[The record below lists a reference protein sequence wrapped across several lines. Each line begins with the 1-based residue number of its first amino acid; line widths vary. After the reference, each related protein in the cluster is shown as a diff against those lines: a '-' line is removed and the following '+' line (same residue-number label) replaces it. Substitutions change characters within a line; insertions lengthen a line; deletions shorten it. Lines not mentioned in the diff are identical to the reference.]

1 MDKHKAIAIPVCGK
15 HFLLVKDRRFSEWTF
30 VTGGCRK
37 REVINP
43 LRCAVR
49 ELEEE
54 TRGLVN
60 ISKGTYSYFHF
71 TTDQGF
77 TYHVYIIDAP
87 QIDETQQKIMIQKFD
102 EERIKMDTNQTEF
115 RKPYDENTHL
125 DFDTIEG
132 IKKRKLWTL
141 IDHYVL
147 ENPKFYEALRAKR
160 HVFSLARY

>member
-1 MDKHKAIAIPVCGK
+1 MDRHKAIAIPVCGK
-15 HFLLVKDRRFSEWTF
+15 HFLVVKDRRFNEWTF

-54 TRGLVN
+54 TRGTVN
-60 ISKGTYSYFHF
+60 LKAGTYSYFQF

-77 TYHVYIIDAP
+77 TYHVYIIDMP
-87 QIDETQQKIMIQKFD
+87 LDEDQRMNLIKRFD
-102 EERIKMDTNQTEF
+102 EERIKMDTHQMEF

-125 DFDTIEG
+125 DFDTLEG
-132 IKKRKLWTL
+132 IKQRNVWPL
-141 IDHYVL
+141 IDRHVL
-147 ENPKFYEALRAKR
+147 ENPKFYEALRANR
-160 HVFSLARY
+160 QVFSLARY